1 MYPELVRPRQASEPR
16 NLCRQRFFED
26 ESFFNPK
33 AGLEGRLAAAEDV
46 MDSSQRLQLRFATQQ
61 VVLQTMADLEVN
73 TAACTR
79 LCSLGWAFSHRR
91 CCAQLDAFVAPT
103 NNQSAPRLDAPRPLG
118 RHARPDTW
126 SFLGAQGIPHLTVP
140 AGFTTDV
147 WDRIRDPSVDPA
159 TLHDLSPADEDS
171 ERRRRA
177 ETRPNE
183 GCERSAFLFR
193 DAGLLPASSARYAR
207 FFSSTQDTC

>member
-1 MYPELVRPRQASEPR
+1 MYCV
-16 NLCRQRFFED
+16 
-26 ESFFNPK
+26 
-33 AGLEGRLAAAEDV
+33 
-46 MDSSQRLQLRFATQQ
+46 
-61 VVLQTMADLEVN
+61 
-73 TAACTR
+73 
-79 LCSLGWAFSHRR
+79 
-91 CCAQLDAFVAPT
+91 QLDAFVAPT

-177 ETRPNE
+177 ETRPDE
-183 GCERSAFLFR
+183 GCERSAIPFH
-193 DAGLLPASSARYAR
+193 DVGPLPASSLACRQIILKHSGCLLSFVSNTFGPRADIKKPVR
-207 FFSSTQDTC
+207 VRQTGWRSKRAWRCLSVWTSLGGRSRNQSC